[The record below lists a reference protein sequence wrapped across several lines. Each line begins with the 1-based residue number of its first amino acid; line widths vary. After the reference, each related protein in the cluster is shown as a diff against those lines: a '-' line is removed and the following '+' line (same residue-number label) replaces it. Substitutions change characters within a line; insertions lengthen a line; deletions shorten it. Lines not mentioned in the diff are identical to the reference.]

1 LARGRPKE
9 LSITGVPY
17 LQQETIE
24 EWKVILIPWPLGVYF
39 ILVISLVSTILVV
52 SHILG
57 QRHQGRATGSP
68 FESGIV
74 SEGSAHV
81 RLSVKFYLVAMF
93 FVIFDLESVFIF
105 AWAIAGRE
113 LGWSGYLEIVVFI
126 GILAATL
133 VYLWRLGALDWAT
146 AREQMPV
153 RKQIV

>member
-1 LARGRPKE
+1 M
-9 LSITGVPY
+9 
-17 LQQETIE
+17 
-24 EWKVILIPWPLGVYF
+24 ILNLWALGFYF
-39 ILVISLVSTILVV
+39 ILVIALVATILVV
-52 SHILG
+52 SYVLG

-81 RLSVKFYLVAMF
+81 RISVKFYLVAMF

-126 GILAATL
+126 GILGAAL
-133 VYLWRLGALDWAT
+133 VYLWRLGALDWST
-146 AREQMPV
+146 ARERAPV
-153 RKQIV
+153 RKQTV